1 MAMKKEKKDAKKRRK
16 KKLRPR
22 KDLFYIFKL
31 VFRHIKYVPP
41 SNKGRSEKFTF
52 NQKEFI
58 VLPPQKV
65 NLSSM

>member
-16 KKLRPR
+16 KR

-58 VLPPQKV
+58 VLPPQNI